1 MNKKRNRLQ
10 IVHDILGVIKERS
23 GKIKPTHILY
33 KSNLSYQMM
42 EEYLQELIEKNF
54 IIEMKTKKGKT
65 YSITEKGLKYLNEYK
80 LIMSFTDSFGLSS

>member
-1 MNKKRNRLQ
+1 MNKKRSRLQ
-10 IVHDILGVIKERS
+10 IVHDILGVIRERS

-42 EEYLQELIEKNF
+42 EEYLQELISKNF
-54 IIEMKTKKGKT
+54 IVEMRTKKGKT
-65 YSITEKGLKYLNEYK
+65 YSITEKGLKYLTEYK